1 MNPPRRMLLVGS
13 ALMFILLISP
23 SSLLAHH
30 GTAGYDMEK
39 VITLTGT
46 VTAFEWF
53 NPHAVIQMDVK
64 GDKGE
69 VQHWLLELAAPIHM
83 TRIGWNKNSMKAGD
97 QIAADTHPAKNGAFI
112 GTTGVQYNVLKVVI
126 NGVPLPTR

>member
-1 MNPPRRMLLVGS
+1 MNLARRIFLAVS
-13 ALMFILLISP
+13 ALALVLLISP

-30 GTAGYDMEK
+30 GTAGYDMDK

-53 NPHAVIQMDVK
+53 NPHVVIQMDVK
-64 GDKGE
+64 GENGE

-83 TRIGWNKNSMKAGD
+83 TRIGWNKNMMKPGD
-97 QIAADTHPAKNGAFI
+97 QIVADTHPAKNGAPV
-112 GTTGVQYNVLKVVI
+112 GTTGVQYNVLRVVI
-126 NGVPLPTR
+126 NGTPLPTR

>member
-1 MNPPRRMLLVGS
+1 VKRTQLAIFALAVSLVSLLT
-13 ALMFILLISP
+13 FP

-30 GTAGYDMEK
+30 GTAGYDMDK

-64 GDKGE
+64 GENGE

-83 TRIGWNKNSMKAGD
+83 TRIGWNKNSMKPGD
-97 QIAADTHPAKNGAFI
+97 QIVADTHPAKNGAPI

>member
-1 MNPPRRMLLVGS
+1 VNPVRKMLLAFTVM
-13 ALMFILLISP
+13 ALGLLTFSP
-23 SSLLAHH
+23 ALLAHH
-30 GTAGYDMEK
+30 GTAGYDMDK
-39 VITLTGT
+39 VITLSGT

-53 NPHAVIQMDVK
+53 NPHVVIQLDVK
-64 GDKGE
+64 DDKGE

-83 TRIGWNKNSMKAGD
+83 TRIGWNKNSMKPGD
-97 QIAADTHPAKNGAFI
+97 QIVADTHPAKNGAPV

>member
-1 MNPPRRMLLVGS
+1 MKSTQLIVLALATSLLT
-13 ALMFILLISP
+13 SP

-30 GTAGYDMEK
+30 GTAGYDMDK

-46 VTAFEWF
+46 VSAFEWF
-53 NPHAVIQMDVK
+53 NPHAIIQLDVK
-64 GDKGE
+64 ADNGE

-83 TRIGWNKNSMKAGD
+83 TRIGWNKNSMKPGD
-97 QIAADTHPAKNGAFI
+97 QIVADTHPAKNGAPI
-112 GTTGVQYNVLKVVI
+112 GTTGVQYNVLKVII

>member
-1 MNPPRRMLLVGS
+1 MKTTRLV
-13 ALMFILLISP
+13 ALALVVVVLTFS

-30 GTAGYDMEK
+30 GTAGYDMDK
-39 VITLTGT
+39 VATLSGT

-64 GDKGE
+64 GPNGE

-83 TRIGWNKNSMKAGD
+83 TRIGWNKNSMKPGD
-97 QIAADTHPAKNGAFI
+97 QIVADTHPAKNGAFI

>member
-1 MNPPRRMLLVGS
+1 MHKLKNSGLALL
-13 ALMFILLISP
+13 ALLLP
-23 SSLLAHH
+23 DLLFAHH

-39 VITLTGT
+39 VITLAGT

-97 QIAADTHPAKNGAFI
+97 QIVADTHPAKNGAFI

>member
-1 MNPPRRMLLVGS
+1 MKLAKPALLVVS
-13 ALMFILLISP
+13 ALALILALP
-23 SSLLAHH
+23 TSLPAHH
-30 GTAGYDMEK
+30 GTAGYDMDK
-39 VITLTGT
+39 VITLSGT

-64 GDKGE
+64 AENGE
-69 VQHWLLELAAPIHM
+69 LQHWLLELAAPIHM
-83 TRIGWNKNSMKAGD
+83 TRIGWNKNSMKPGD
-97 QIAADTHPAKNGAFI
+97 QIVADTHPAKNGAPV

>member
-1 MNPPRRMLLVGS
+1 MKRTQLATFVLAASLVSLLT
-13 ALMFILLISP
+13 FP

-30 GTAGYDMEK
+30 GTAGYDMDK

-64 GDKGE
+64 GENGE

-83 TRIGWNKNSMKAGD
+83 TRIGWNKNSMKPGD
-97 QIAADTHPAKNGAFI
+97 QIVADTHPAKNGAPI